1 MIQAGIHPRIRSAN
15 VVLGPNVAWLGERVE
30 INKTASPLI
39 LPFPA
44 FSLLACDSAKSIVI
58 LALGLR
64 WRTKHQN
71 PRPKDAIVVK

>member
-44 FSLLACDSAKSIVI
+44 FFLLACDSAK
-58 LALGLR
+58 
-64 WRTKHQN
+64 
-71 PRPKDAIVVK
+71 

>member
-1 MIQAGIHPRIRSAN
+1 M
-15 VVLGPNVAWLGERVE
+15 E

-44 FSLLACDSAKSIVI
+44 FFLLACDSAKSIVI

-71 PRPKDAIVVK
+71 PRPKDATVVKQRIRQIRGGELHWLVVPVEQGSHV